1 MSFGEKLHHL
11 KLVVKSCESAVVA
24 FSGGVD
30 SSVVCAVAREVLGD
44 KAVAVTAT
52 SPTYPREELE
62 LARKTA
68 KQIGI
73 KQVVINT
80 NELDDPNF
88 VGNPPDRCYYCKSE
102 LFGKLD
108 GFRRELGFKC
118 ILDGTNCDD
127 MLDHRPGIRAAA
139 ELGVINPLA
148 VAGMSKTDVRR
159 TAVAYGLPNADKPA
173 NPCLASRI
181 PHGHEITPEKLE
193 RIAKAEE
200 FLRSLGFRVLRAR
213 DHKDSVRVEVGR
225 DELPRA
231 FELREKIAGHLK
243 RLGYRSVTI
252 DPEGYR
258 TGGANIIKP

>member
-1 MSFGEKLHHL
+1 MSFDEKLQHL
-11 KLVVKSCESAVVA
+11 RSVVKSCGSAVIA

-44 KAVAVTAT
+44 KVVAVTAI
-52 SPTYPREELE
+52 SPTYPQEELE
-62 LARKTA
+62 LARKIA
-68 KQIGI
+68 EQIGMKQII
-73 KQVVINT
+73 INT

-88 VGNPPDRCYYCKSE
+88 VVNSPDRCYYCKSE
-102 LFGKLD
+102 LLGKLD
-108 GFRRELGFKC
+108 EIRRGMGFKC

-127 MLDHRPGIRAAA
+127 MLDHRPGLRAVA

-148 VAGMSKTDVRR
+148 LAGMNKGDVRR
-159 TAVAYGLPNADKPA
+159 AAAAYGLSNAEKPA

-181 PHGHEITPEKLE
+181 PYGHEITAEKLD

-213 DHKDSVRVEVGR
+213 DHGDLARVEIGK

-231 FELREKIAGHLK
+231 FELREKIVEHLK
-243 RLGYRSVTI
+243 GLGYRSVTL
-252 DPEGYR
+252 DLEGYR
-258 TGGANIIKP
+258 TGGANVQ